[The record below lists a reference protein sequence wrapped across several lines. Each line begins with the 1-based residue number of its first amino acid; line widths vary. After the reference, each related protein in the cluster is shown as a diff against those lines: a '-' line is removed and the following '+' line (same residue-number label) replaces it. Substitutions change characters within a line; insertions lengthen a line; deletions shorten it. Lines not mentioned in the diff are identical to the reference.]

1 MDLRDY
7 VAALRKRWY
16 IVAVLAIIGAGAA
29 FAQAHASPPQYR
41 AQSTVFVSIAQGAT
55 TQELVQGSTFTQDI
69 VQSYAKLATM
79 PVVLDQVIYDLD
91 LDTTPKAL
99 AEEITA
105 ENPLDTVIIEIDAVA
120 TTSTGASDLSNAV
133 ADELTNTITNLS
145 PTSNKKSAVQVTVV
159 ARADPPEE
167 AFAPRTRLA
176 ALVGFAGGFGLGV
189 AIAVVRALLDTRVRT
204 AAELEQLT
212 DMGLLG
218 AIPRR
223 RGQRR
228 SRGAVTAI
236 DPHNVAAEAYRRLQ
250 TNLQFLDASARV
262 RSMVVTSSIGGEGKS
277 TTSINLALAIAEQG
291 QRVLLVDADMRRP
304 AVADY
309 CGLEGA
315 AGLTTVLIGKAEL
328 GDVVQ
333 VWGDANLHVLTMGE
347 IPPNPAQL
355 IGSPRMVDLLE
366 EARAGYDVV
375 ILDSPPLLPV
385 ADGAILS
392 RLTDGALVVANCRTI
407 HRPQVLEAI
416 DSLEA
421 VDARCLGIV
430 ANQVRD
436 TAAHTY
442 YGQPEQSWFARLLSG
457 LVRPRE
463 PRQQGYPAA
472 GS

>member
-16 IVAVLAIIGAGAA
+16 IVAVLAIIGASVA

-41 AQSTVFVSIAQGAT
+41 AQSTVFVSIARGST
-55 TQELVQGSTFTQDI
+55 TQELVQGSTFTQEI
-69 VQSYAKLATM
+69 VGSYAKLATM

-99 AEEITA
+99 AEQITA

-120 TTSTGASDLSNAV
+120 TTSTDAAELANGV
-133 ADELTNTITNLS
+133 ADELTTTITNLS
-145 PTSNKKSAVQVTVV
+145 PSSNKKAAVEVTVV
-159 ARADPPEE
+159 ARAEPPEE

-176 ALVGFAGGFGLGV
+176 ALVGFAAGFGLGV
-189 AIAVVRALLDTRVRT
+189 AIAVVRALLDTRVRS

-212 DMGLLG
+212 DVGLLG

-223 RGQRR
+223 RGKR

-250 TNLQFLDASARV
+250 TNLQFLDASLPV

-328 GDVVQ
+328 ADVVQ
-333 VWGDANLHVLTMGE
+333 VWGDANLNVLTMGE

-355 IGSPRMVDLLE
+355 LGSPRMVDLLE
-366 EARAGYDVV
+366 EARAAYDVV

-416 DSLEA
+416 DSLEN

-442 YGQPEQSWFARLLSG
+442 YGQPEQTWLSRLLARFG
-457 LVRPRE
+457 RTQA
-463 PRQQGYPAA
+463 QQHHHPAA
-472 GS
+472 GV

>member
-16 IVAVLAIIGAGAA
+16 IVAVLAIIGASVA

-41 AQSTVFVSIAQGAT
+41 AQSTVFVSIARGST
-55 TQELVQGSTFTQDI
+55 TQELVQGSTFTQEI
-69 VQSYAKLATM
+69 VGSYAKLATM

-99 AEEITA
+99 AEQITA

-120 TTSTGASDLSNAV
+120 TTSTDAAELANGV
-133 ADELTNTITNLS
+133 ADELTTTITNLS
-145 PTSNKKSAVQVTVV
+145 PSSNKKAAVEVTVV
-159 ARADPPEE
+159 ARAEPPEE

-176 ALVGFAGGFGLGV
+176 ALVGFAAGFGLGV
-189 AIAVVRALLDTRVRT
+189 AIAVVRALLDTRVRS

-212 DMGLLG
+212 DVGLLG

-223 RGQRR
+223 RGKR

-250 TNLQFLDASARV
+250 TNLQFLDASLPV

-328 GDVVQ
+328 ADVVQ
-333 VWGDANLHVLTMGE
+333 VWGDANLNVLTMGE

-355 IGSPRMVDLLE
+355 LGSPRMVDLLE
-366 EARAGYDVV
+366 EARAAYDVV

-416 DSLEA
+416 DSLEN

-442 YGQPEQSWFARLLSG
+442 YGQPEQTWFSRLLARFG
-457 LVRPRE
+457 RTQA
-463 PRQQGYPAA
+463 QQHHHPAA
-472 GS
+472 GV